1 MLVLGRHPK
10 QRRRAQPWRQS
21 LQRTYGFP
29 AMKFF
34 STYQSASK
42 GFAIYPQQ
50 SAIEYVTL
58 GLASEAGEV
67 AGKIKKVLRDRQGD
81 FTAEDVEAIGAE
93 LGDTLWYVAQL
104 ATELGLDL
112 DQIATD
118 NIQKLSDRQVRN
130 VLKGSGDR
138 R

>member
-1 MLVLGRHPK
+1 
-10 QRRRAQPWRQS
+10 
-21 LQRTYGFP
+21 
-29 AMKFF
+29 MKFF

-104 ATELGLDL
+104 ATELGLDI